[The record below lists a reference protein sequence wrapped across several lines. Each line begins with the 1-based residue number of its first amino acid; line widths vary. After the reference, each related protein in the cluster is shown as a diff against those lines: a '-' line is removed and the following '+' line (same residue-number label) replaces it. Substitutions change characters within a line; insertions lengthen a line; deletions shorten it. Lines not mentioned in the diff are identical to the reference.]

1 MNLTA
6 AKVRSLAAP
15 GKYGDGGNLY
25 LYISKNRAKS
35 WVLRAMI
42 HGKRRE
48 VGLGGYPE
56 VSLKG
61 ARRKAVE
68 RRRQI
73 ARGEAPRVRVPAY
86 AEAATA
92 YRDMN
97 AGRWSASHAKSW
109 FARQEKYAF
118 PVFGDLPVDKVTRT
132 NVLVALTPLWTTR
145 PGAASALRIGIRQ
158 VFKWAMAHGHC
169 DGSPAGEAI
178 DGALPS
184 KGYKA
189 RHHRAADYRDLPDIL
204 RSMDAPDERV
214 SLAVRLAFRM
224 ICLTATRPAEVRG
237 ARWDEIDTDALEW
250 RIPAGRM
257 KAGAEHRIP
266 LSGAAI
272 AVLEE
277 ARILDDG
284 TGLIFPSPI
293 KPGQPLSR
301 NALLGALGRIG
312 LRDATTVHGTRS
324 SFRDWAAERT
334 RASWAAV
341 ELCLAHRPGSMAER
355 AYFRSDLMEE
365 RRALM
370 QEWADYVAKAA

>member
-1 MNLTA
+1 MSLTA
-6 AKVRSLAAP
+6 AKIRSMAAS

-25 LYISKNRAKS
+25 LYINKNGAKS

-56 VSLKG
+56 VSLKE

-73 ARGEAPRVRVPAY
+73 ARGEAPRVGVPAY
-86 AEAATA
+86 VQAATA
-92 YRDMN
+92 YRDIN
-97 AGRWSASHAKSW
+97 AGMWSASYAKSW

-118 PVFGDLPVDKVTRT
+118 PVFGDVPVDKVTRA
-132 NVLVALTPLWTTR
+132 NVLGTLTPIWATR
-145 PGAASALRIGIRQ
+145 PKAAAALRIGIRQ

-169 DGSPAGEAI
+169 DVNPAGEAI

-184 KGYKA
+184 KGYKV
-189 RHHRAADYRDLPDIL
+189 RHHRAADYRDLPNIL
-204 RSMDAPDERV
+204 RSMDESDERV

-224 ICLTATRPAEVRG
+224 ICLTATRTAEVRG
-237 ARWDEIDTDALEW
+237 ARWDEIDMNALEW
-250 RIPAGRM
+250 RIPAERM

-266 LSGAAI
+266 LSDAAI

-284 TGLIFPSPI
+284 AGLIFPSPN

-334 RASWAAV
+334 RTSWAAV
-341 ELCLAHRPGSMAER
+341 ELCLAHRPGSLVER

-365 RRALM
+365 RRELM
-370 QEWADYVAKAA
+370 QNWADYVTNSA

>member
-6 AKVRSLAAP
+6 AKIRSLATA

-25 LYISKNRAKS
+25 LYINKNGAKS

-56 VSLKG
+56 VSLKE

-73 ARGEAPRVRVPAY
+73 AMGEAPRVRVPAY
-86 AEAATA
+86 AQAATA
-92 YRDMN
+92 YRDIN
-97 AGRWSASHAKSW
+97 AGRWSVSHAKTW

-118 PVFGDLPVDKVTRT
+118 PVLGDLPVDKVTRA
-132 NVLVALTPLWTTR
+132 NVLGTLTPIWTTK
-145 PGAASALRIGIRQ
+145 PKAAAALRIGIRQ

-169 DGSPAGEAI
+169 DGNPAGEAI

-184 KGYKA
+184 KGYKV
-189 RHHRAADYRDLPDIL
+189 RHHRAADYRDLPNIL
-204 RSMDAPDERV
+204 RSMDESDERV

-224 ICLTATRPAEVRG
+224 ICLTATRTAEVRG
-237 ARWDEIDTDALEW
+237 ARWDEIDMAALEW
-250 RIPAGRM
+250 RIPAERM
-257 KAGAEHRIP
+257 KAGVEHRIP
-266 LSGAAI
+266 LSDAATG
-272 AVLEE
+272 VLEE
-277 ARILDDG
+277 ARILNDG
-284 TGLIFPSPI
+284 TGFIFPSPN

-301 NALLGALGRIG
+301 NAMLGALGRIG

-324 SFRDWAAERT
+324 SFRDWAAECT

-341 ELCLAHRPGSMAER
+341 ELCLAHRPGSMVER

-370 QEWADYVAKAA
+370 QGWADYVVKAD